1 MPFRP
6 DDIGVIHF
14 CGIGGIGMSALAEYL
29 LTQGFTVQGSSNVDN
44 DNIQRL
50 RDKGIAVT
58 IGHDAKNILG
68 ADGKPVG
75 GFVYSAAIPKDNPE
89 MVAARNAKIPLINR
103 SELLGEV
110 MRQKWSIGVT
120 GTHGKTT
127 TTSLVGCVLEAGN
140 LDPTII
146 NGGIINAH
154 GTNAKLGHSDWMVV
168 EADEAFGTFLK
179 LKPTIGVVTN
189 MDPEHL
195 DYYETSDNM
204 NAAYKTYI
212 ESIPF
217 YGFAV
222 MCLDHPV
229 VQKLITQISD
239 KRIITYGTSPQVE
252 VQARDLRATLDGTYF
267 TAYLNPPLVATPRSI
282 KNMLMPVPG
291 QHNVLNALAAI
302 AIGVKLG
309 IPDETIRQALAAF
322 SGVKRRFTRVGTW
335 NGVSIIDDYGHHPV
349 EIAAVLK
356 AGRSLLQDD
365 QKLIAVIQPHRYSR
379 VHDLFDEFCRCTYD
393 ADSVIVADVYRAGDE
408 PIVGCE
414 KEDLVAGMIQAGH
427 KHAMVLK
434 SPDDLPALIQ
444 HHAKSGDLVIVL
456 GAGTSTQWANAL
468 PALLAALGTNA
479 SSAA

>member
-6 DDIGVIHF
+6 ADIGIIHF
-14 CGIGGIGMSALAEYL
+14 CGIGGIGMSGLAEYL
-29 LTQGFTVQGSSNVDN
+29 TTQGFQVQGSDSTDSGNT
-44 DNIQRL
+44 QRL
-50 RDKGIAVT
+50 RDLGIRIT
-58 IGHDAKNILG
+58 IGHDAKNIL
-68 ADGKPVG
+68 DVNGKPVG

-89 MVAARNAKIPLINR
+89 MMAAKKAKIPLINR

-127 TTSLVGCVLEAGN
+127 TTSMVGCVLEAGQF
-140 LDPTII
+140 DPTII

-154 GTNAKLGHSDWMVV
+154 GTNAKLGQSDWMVV

-195 DYYETSDNM
+195 DYYENFDNVK
-204 NAAYKTYI
+204 AAYRSYI

-222 MCLDHPV
+222 MCLDHPD
-229 VQKLITQISD
+229 VQQLIGQIKD
-239 KRIITYGTSPQVE
+239 KTVFSYGTSPQAE
-252 VQARDLRATLDGTYF
+252 VQARDIRPTPEGTYF
-267 TAYLNPPLVATPRSI
+267 TVHLNPPLVDVPRTI
-282 KNMLMPVPG
+282 KNMMMPVPG
-291 QHNVLNALAAI
+291 THNVLNALAAVTV
-302 AIGVKLG
+302 GVKLG
-309 IPDETIRQALAAF
+309 IADETIRQALASF
-322 SGVKRRFTRVGTW
+322 SGVKRRFTKTGVV
-335 NGVSIIDDYGHHPV
+335 NGITVIDDYGHHPV
-349 EIAAVLK
+349 EIATVLK
-356 AGRSLLQDD
+356 AGRSLLTDD
-365 QKLIAVIQPHRYSR
+365 QKLIAVVQPHQYDR
-379 VHDLFDEFCRCTYD
+379 VHNLFEEFCACTHD
-393 ADSVIVADVYRAGDE
+393 ADITIVADVYKGRST

-427 KHAMVLK
+427 KHTMILK
-434 SPDDLPALIQ
+434 SPDDLPALIH

-456 GAGTSTQWANAL
+456 GAGTSTKWAHDLPEQLVAL
-468 PALLAALGTNA
+468 SNTN

>member
-14 CGIGGIGMSALAEYL
+14 CGIGGIGMSGLAEYL
-29 LTQGFTVQGSSNVDN
+29 VTQGFRVQGSDSTESGNT
-44 DNIQRL
+44 QRL
-50 RDKGIAVT
+50 RDKGIAIT
-58 IGHDAKNILG
+58 IGHDAKNVL
-68 ADGKPVG
+68 DTNGKPVG

-89 MVAARNAKIPLINR
+89 MLAAKSHEIPLINR

-110 MRQKWSIGVT
+110 MRQKWSIGVS

-127 TTSLVGCVLEAGN
+127 TTSLVSAVLEAGQF
-140 LDPTII
+140 DPTII

-154 GTNAKLGHSDWMVV
+154 GTNAVLGQSDWMVV

-195 DYYETSDNM
+195 DYYETFDNVK
-204 NAAYKTYI
+204 AAYKTYI

-222 MCLDHPV
+222 MCIDHPD
-229 VQKLITQISD
+229 VQELASQLPD
-239 KRIITYGTSPQVE
+239 KRIISYGVSPQAE
-252 VQARDLRATLDGTYF
+252 VQARDIRPTPDGTYF
-267 TAYLNPPLVATPRSI
+267 TVYLNVPLVGTPRTI

-291 QHNVLNALAAI
+291 QHNVMNALAAV

-309 IPDETIRQALAAF
+309 IADETIRQALAAF
-322 SGVKRRFTRVGTW
+322 SGVKRRFTKTGVV
-335 NGVSIIDDYGHHPV
+335 NGITIIDDYGHHPV
-349 EIAAVLK
+349 EIATVLK
-356 AGRSLLQDD
+356 AGRTLLSDD
-365 QKLIAVIQPHRYSR
+365 QKLIAVLQPHLYSR
-379 VHDLFDEFCRCTYD
+379 VHDLFDEFCRCTHD
-393 ADSVIVADVYRAGDE
+393 ADIVIVADVYKARGE

-434 SPDDLPALIQ
+434 TPDDLPALIQ

-456 GAGTSTQWANAL
+456 GAGTSTKWANDL
-468 PALLAALGTNA
+468 PEQLTKFGNT